1 MWLNVIN
8 HPQNLNFYGWYKLS
22 INHQKWSG
30 LLWSAPQYLVFV
42 LRMYWPNGP
51 NCKRSRAWLA
61 PKAWTSV
68 QFCSQR
74 VRFPRSP
81 QSRCHKGTV
90 MLWLPWCFCKRWMLT
105 SFYWG
110 FLVNTSILPQYR
122 SIPWI
127 VCANYRENRSG
138 REFRR
143 LLCSPANGPV
153 VCMHRAIEEWIWV
166 CQRQS
171 RSMWCGRSFSYFLTI
186 IYSLKRIVW
195 GDFPRAEYD
204 IVP

>member
-30 LLWSAPQYLVFV
+30 LLWSALQYLVFV

-61 PKAWTSV
+61 PKA
-68 QFCSQR
+68 
-74 VRFPRSP
+74 SP

-127 VCANYRENRSG
+127 VCVCVQTMAKIAAAGSFVGCFVVPRMDQLFVCIELLKNGFGCVSDKVDQCDAVDLSHIFLQSFTPWSG
-138 REFRR
+138 LFEGT
-143 LLCSPANGPV
+143 SQG
-153 VCMHRAIEEWIWV
+153 
-166 CQRQS
+166 QS
-171 RSMWCGRSFSYFLTI
+171 TI
-186 IYSLKRIVW
+186 
-195 GDFPRAEYD
+195 
-204 IVP
+204 